1 MVLFCPAPDRGTFSQ
16 PAAAGQCSAHRGR
29 RAGLPPPAPSLS
41 HLAVS
46 PTSSLPTMARR
57 IVLSSDRDEPS
68 GSTEDLTIEYAE
80 ALNEQQYAAAT
91 AGEGPL
97 LIVAGAGTGKTRTLI
112 YRLAYLVETG
122 TRPQQIVLLT
132 FTRRAANDMT
142 ARASN
147 LLDGRCEKV
156 RGGTFHAFCL
166 EVLRQHAEAL
176 GFPRNFTVLDAADAA
191 DVLSIIRTRGE
202 YGDGEERFPQKN
214 TLYSMFSSATNRDET
229 LGETITKR
237 YPQFTSLHAELKALR
252 DAYRRYKKEHGLMD
266 FDDLLERTLELLETD
281 DDVRHQ
287 VASRCRHVLV
297 DEYQD
302 TNALQAELVKKFSS
316 VHGNVT
322 VVGDDA
328 QSIYKF
334 RGADFRN
341 IFRFPDEFDDTEV
354 VKLEHNYR
362 STQPILDLANRVIE
376 QAERSYDKTLF
387 TEKTEGELPA
397 LVPAADGDM
406 EARFVAEMVL
416 RLREDGVPLSDVA
429 VLFRSSHNAY
439 DLEVELNQR
448 NIPFVK
454 YGGMKLNEAAHI
466 KDVLAHL
473 KVVENPQDAASWNR
487 ALQLIHGI
495 GPKTAQSLIEWT
507 TEAAEDPLTLGDGA
521 PFSDRYAARLKQLFS
536 TLRHARSD
544 DTSVPEQVEALLD
557 YYQPLFENKYADD
570 HPKRAPDLEH
580 LAGLAANYESRRR
593 FLSSLTL
600 DPIELTALDQE
611 TGEDDEPPLVLSTIH
626 SAKGLEFHT
635 VFLIRALDGTI
646 PSRHALREPGGV
658 DEELRLFYVA
668 VTRAEED
675 LFISYPMT
683 QYRRG
688 QGEYMTTPSRFVE
701 DLPDDVLEPVQ
712 LVEEDAVDKDSSDA
726 PEADDERPSAQNG
739 QASSSP
745 ESVRNDSPPDDPADA
760 DGLPF

>member
-1 MVLFCPAPDRGTFSQ
+1 
-16 PAAAGQCSAHRGR
+16 
-29 RAGLPPPAPSLS
+29 
-41 HLAVS
+41 
-46 PTSSLPTMARR
+46 MARR
-57 IVLSSDRDEPS
+57 IVLRSEEDEVPES
-68 GSTEDLTIEYAE
+68 PENLTIDYEDD
-80 ALNEQQYAAAT
+80 LNSQQYAAAT
-91 AGEGPL
+91 AGDGPL

-132 FTRRAANDMT
+132 FTRRAADDMT
-142 ARASN
+142 ARASS
-147 LLDGRCEKV
+147 LLDGRCERV

-176 GFPRNFTVLDAADAA
+176 GFPRSFTVLDAADAA
-191 DVLSIIRTRGE
+191 DVLSVLRAQGD
-202 YGDGEERFPQKN
+202 YGDGDERFPQKN
-214 TLYSMFSSATNRDET
+214 TLRSMFSSATNRDET
-229 LGETITKR
+229 LEEVLAQR
-237 YPQFTSLHAELKALR
+237 YPQFTTLHDDLAALR
-252 DAYRRYKKEHGLMD
+252 REYRQYKKSHGLMD
-266 FDDLLERTLELLETD
+266 FDDLLRRTLELFEEHD
-281 DDVRHQ
+281 DIRHQ

-302 TNALQAELVKKFSS
+302 TNVLQAKLVRQFAS

-328 QSIYKF
+328 QSIYQF

-341 IFRFPDEFDDTEV
+341 IFRFPDTFSDAEIL
-354 VKLEHNYR
+354 KLEQNYR
-362 STQPILDLANRVIE
+362 STQPILDLANHVIE
-376 QAERSYDKTLF
+376 QADRSYDKTLF
-387 TEKTEGELPA
+387 TEKTEGERPA

-406 EARFVAEMVL
+406 EARFVAQMVL
-416 RLREDGVPLSDVA
+416 RLREQDVPLSDIA
-429 VLFRSSHNAY
+429 VLFRNGHNAY
-439 DLEVELNQR
+439 DLEVELNRR

-487 ALQLIHGI
+487 ILQLIHGI
-495 GPKTAQSLIEWT
+495 GPKTARSLIEWA
-507 TEAAEDPLTLGDGA
+507 TETADDPLVLGDDA
-521 PFSDRYAARLKQLFS
+521 PLSDRYARRLKQLFA
-536 TLRHARSD
+536 TLHRVRD
-544 DTSVPEQVEALLD
+544 EDTTVAEQVEAILD
-557 YYQPLFENKYADD
+557 YYQPLFEKEYADD

-580 LAGLAANYESRRR
+580 LAGLAANHDTRQQ

-600 DPIELTALDQE
+600 DPIELTALEQE
-611 TGEDDEPPLVLSTIH
+611 ATEDEEPPLVLSTIH

-658 DEELRLFYVA
+658 DEELRLFYVSI
-668 VTRAEED
+668 TRAEEN

-701 DLPDDVLEPVQ
+701 DVPEALLEPVQ
-712 LVEEDAVDKDSSDA
+712 LVEEDAVED
-726 PEADDERPSAQNG
+726 PEADDASAPSANGEAAPSSEKSAQNPSG
-739 QASSSP
+739 
-745 ESVRNDSPPDDPADA
+745 PPDDPTDA

>member
-1 MVLFCPAPDRGTFSQ
+1 
-16 PAAAGQCSAHRGR
+16 
-29 RAGLPPPAPSLS
+29 
-41 HLAVS
+41 
-46 PTSSLPTMARR
+46 MARR
-57 IVLSSDRDEPS
+57 IVLRSEDDEPS
-68 GSTEDLTIEYAE
+68 GSPEDLTIEYAE
-80 ALNEQQYAAAT
+80 ELNDQQYAAVT
-91 AGEGPL
+91 ADDGPL

-142 ARASN
+142 ARASS

-166 EVLRQHAEAL
+166 EVLRQHATAID
-176 GFPRNFTVLDAADAA
+176 FPRNFTVLDAADAA
-191 DVLSIIRTRGE
+191 DVLSVLRARGD
-202 YGDGEERFPQKN
+202 YGEGDERFPQKN

-237 YPQFTSLHAELKALR
+237 YPQFTTLHDDLKTLR
-252 DAYRRYKKEHGLMD
+252 NEYRRYKKDHGLMD
-266 FDDLLERTLELLETD
+266 FDDLLRRTLELFD
-281 DDVRHQ
+281 DNDDVRHQ

-302 TNALQAELVKKFSS
+302 TNALQAQLVRRFAS

-341 IFRFPDEFDDTEV
+341 IFRFPDAFGDAKV
-354 VKLEHNYR
+354 LKLERNYR
-362 STQPILDLANRVIE
+362 STQPILDLANHVIE
-376 QAERSYDKTLF
+376 QADRSYDKTLF
-387 TEKTEGELPA
+387 TERTEGQCPA
-397 LVPAADGDM
+397 VVPAADGDM
-406 EARFVAEMVL
+406 EARFVADMVL
-416 RLREDGVPLSDVA
+416 RLREEGVSLSDVA

-487 ALQLIHGI
+487 VLQLIHGI
-495 GPKTAQSLIEWT
+495 GPKTARSLIEWS
-507 TEAAEDPLTLGDGA
+507 TETADDPLSLDDDA

-536 TLRHARSD
+536 TLRHVRTE
-544 DTSVPEQVEALLD
+544 DTSVTEQVEAILS

-570 HPKRAPDLEH
+570 HPKREPDLEH
-580 LAGLAANYESRRR
+580 LAGLAANHETRRR

-611 TGEDDEPPLVLSTIH
+611 ATEDDEPPLTLSTIH

-646 PSRHALREPGGV
+646 PSRHALREDGGV

-688 QGEYMTTPSRFVE
+688 QGEYMTTPSRFIE
-701 DLPDDVLEPVQ
+701 DVPEDVLEPVQ
-712 LVEEDAVDKDSSDA
+712 LVEEDAADNAEENEASSL
-726 PEADDERPSAQNG
+726 PQNG
-739 QASSSP
+739 TPSSSP
-745 ESVRNDSPPDDPADA
+745 ETTPDPPDGPPEDPSDA